1 MTTMKIPP
9 SPINK
14 SQGYTVQ
21 NMTNRVENSVN
32 YAGDNR
38 PKSVNRNSNNWKWVY
53 ILTYD
58 SVSLFNLFNFSNQ
71 RYDILV

>member
-38 PKSVNRNSNNWKWVY
+38 PKSVNRNSNN
-53 ILTYD
+53 
-58 SVSLFNLFNFSNQ
+58 
-71 RYDILV
+71 